1 MQESSKKSRIRKK
14 KSSILSRVSMLN
26 FFEIVFSIFKTR
38 KRCFI
43 ESVGNSKH
51 VDNVLLKAPGKRD
64 LMMAGFEG
72 IHLYDFFLQ

>member
-1 MQESSKKSRIRKK
+1 MTDK
-14 KSSILSRVSMLN
+14 

-64 LMMAGFEG
+64 SMMAGFEG
-72 IHLYDFFLQ
+72 IHLFDIFYSSFHDIDHSST